1 MSHYI
6 LQAASGP
13 LLDGVFVCIASLP
26 FLIAQLSLEK
36 DMLREGYG
44 YRSSSP
50 CVSLKV
56 TKESLQLSQVCGL
69 DGR

>member
-6 LQAASGP
+6 LQAASDP

-44 YRSSSP
+44 YRSSP